1 MAVIHY
7 KYNETKQLSPHF
19 SVNEFRCKCGKQHD
33 ILISE
38 ELISQLER
46 LFDTMHCSKIIVSSG
61 HRCSEYDK
69 RIGNSGVGQHILG
82 KAADVYCYDQNNKAI
97 STKIVSCVAQDLG
110 FGGIANINSAYTW
123 IHLDVRTGTKYLGNE
138 IINFHTLTS
147 NMYKYYGLTKEQVY
161 GSFPTT
167 TTPSQTTQET
177 STTKGESNMGTQLKG
192 VDLSK
197 HNGTVDFATLKN
209 NVDFVIIRAGYGKLA
224 SQKDIK
230 FEEFYAGCKKYGIPV
245 GTYWY
250 SYAKSVSEVKQE
262 AQVFLQTIKGKQFE
276 YPLYFDL
283 EEKSAFNTGK
293 ANCSA
298 MVRAFCGALEDAGYY
313 AGLYM
318 SRSPFNTYIESDIKD
333 RYSNWLAEYNS
344 KLNYSGNYD
353 MWQYTSEGRI
363 GGVNGHVDMNWC
375 YKDLATIIKN
385 AGLNGFP
392 KGSGGATP
400 APQPTKSVEELA
412 QEVLAGKWGNGADR
426 KNNLTAAGYDYAA
439 VQKAV
444 NELLNKNDNTT
455 IEPVAQKTDEKK
467 KIKVTLD
474 FNDHQYS
481 GLLEE
486 M

>member
-1 MAVIHY
+1 MAVISY
-7 KYNETKQLSPHF
+7 AYNDKTQLSKHF
-19 SVNEFRCKCGKQHD
+19 NVQEFRCKCGKTHD
-33 ILISE
+33 ILISQ
-38 ELISQLER
+38 ELVYQLER
-46 LFDTMHCSKIIVSSG
+46 LFDTLDCSKIIVSSG

-69 RIGNSGVGQHILG
+69 KIGNSGVGQHILG
-82 KAADVYCYDQNNKAI
+82 KAADVYCYDKNNKAI

-123 IHLDVRTGTKYLGNE
+123 IHLDVRTSNIYMGNE
-138 IINFHTLTS
+138 IINYHTLTDDF
-147 NMYKYYGLTKEQVY
+147 YKYYGLTKEEVY
-161 GSFPTT
+161 GEKYKPSTT
-167 TTPSQTTQET
+167 TEI
-177 STTKGESNMGTQLKG
+177 TKGEIIMSTQLKG

-224 SQKDIK
+224 SQKDVK
-230 FEEFYAGCKKYGIPV
+230 FEEYYAGCKKYGIPV

-250 SYAKSVSEVKQE
+250 SYAKSVAEVKQE
-262 AQVFLQTIKGKQFE
+262 AQVFLNTIKGKQFE

-353 MWQYTSEGRI
+353 MWQYTDNGRV
-363 GGVNGHVDMNWC
+363 GGVNGHVDMNYC
-375 YKDLATIIKN
+375 YKDLATVIKN

-392 KGSGGATP
+392 KTSSETSVPEP
-400 APQPTKSVEELA
+400 ASQPTPKKSNEEIA
-412 QEVLAGKWGNGADR
+412 KEVLAGKWGNGDER
-426 KNNLTAAGYDYAA
+426 KRRLTEAGYNYAD

-444 NELLNKNDNTT
+444 NALLNQNDNTT

-467 KIKVTLD
+467 QIKVTID
-474 FNDHQYS
+474 FDDHQYS

>member
-1 MAVIHY
+1 MAVISY
-7 KYNETKQLSPHF
+7 AYNDKTQLSKHF
-19 SVNEFRCKCGKQHD
+19 NVQEFRCKCGKTHD
-33 ILISE
+33 ILISQ
-38 ELISQLER
+38 ELVYQLER
-46 LFDTMHCSKIIVSSG
+46 LFSTLDCSKIIVSSG

-69 RIGNSGVGQHILG
+69 KIGNSGVGQHILG
-82 KAADVYCYDQNNKAI
+82 KAADVYCYDKNNKAI

-123 IHLDVRTGTKYLGNE
+123 IHLDVRTSNIYMGNE
-138 IINFHTLTS
+138 IINYHTLTDDF
-147 NMYKYYGLTKEQVY
+147 YKYYGLTKEEVY
-161 GSFPTT
+161 GEKYKPSTT
-167 TTPSQTTQET
+167 TEI
-177 STTKGESNMGTQLKG
+177 TKGETTMSTQLKG

-197 HNGTVDFATLKN
+197 HNGTVDFATLSK
-209 NVDFVIIRAGYGKLA
+209 NVDFAIIRAGYGKLA
-224 SQKDIK
+224 SQKDVK
-230 FEEFYAGCKKYGIPV
+230 FEEYYAGCKKYGIPV

-250 SYAKSVSEVKQE
+250 SYSKSVAEVKQE
-262 AQVFLQTIKGKQFE
+262 AQVFLNTIKGKQFE

-353 MWQYTSEGRI
+353 MWQYTDNGRV
-363 GGVNGHVDMNWC
+363 GGVNGHVDMNYC
-375 YKDLATIIKN
+375 YKDLATVIKN

-392 KGSGGATP
+392 KTSSETSVPEP
-400 APQPTKSVEELA
+400 ASQPTPKKSNEEIA
-412 QEVLAGKWGNGADR
+412 KEVLAGKWGNGDER
-426 KNNLTAAGYDYAA
+426 KRRLTEAGYDYAA

-444 NELLNKNDNTT
+444 NALLNQNDNTT

-467 KIKVTLD
+467 QIKVTID
-474 FNDHQYS
+474 FDDHQYS